1 MAFFKFRKDSDE
13 RPAPTKVPES
23 VEVMRKR
30 ARHRLIGSA
39 LLVLLGVVGFPLLF
53 DNQPRPIAV
62 DIPIEIPDRNQVK
75 PLANV
80 ASAASSPASATV
92 VASESEIEFI
102 EPPTKPKA
110 SAPQPVSPV
119 PAPVP
124 AVPAPAKLAVAPP
137 AKVPASAPTAP
148 KAAAPVKANATPA
161 APIKTA
167 AASTAPV
174 APVKTATAP
183 PVAKP
188 VEPARRSVDD
198 GAKAQALLEGKEVG
212 KEVVKDVAKEAAK
225 EAQKPVAA
233 GRFVVQI
240 GAFSDASKAHEARL
254 KLERSGLKTYTQVL
268 PAKDGVEGKRI
279 RVRIGP
285 FASKAEADATVQ
297 KIKKLDLPAGI
308 FEL

>member
-23 VEVMRKR
+23 VEVMRRR

-62 DIPIEIPDRNQVK
+62 DIAIEIPDRNQVK
-75 PLANV
+75 PLATA
-80 ASAASSPASATV
+80 ASAASVPVSETV

-102 EPPTKPKA
+102 EPATKTKA
-110 SAPQPVSPV
+110 SAPQPAS
-119 PAPVP
+119 
-124 AVPAPAKLAVAPP
+124 APARLAAAPP
-137 AKVPASAPTAP
+137 AKVVAAAPVTP
-148 KAAAPVKANATPA
+148 KVVAPVKANATPMAPTKA
-161 APIKTA
+161 AAASSAPTASVKTA
-167 AASTAPV
+167 AVPPTA
-174 APVKTATAP
+174 KTTD
-183 PVAKP
+183 
-188 VEPARRSVDD
+188 PARRSVDD
-198 GAKAQALLEGKEVG
+198 GAKAQALLEGKEVVG
-212 KEVVKDVAKEAAK
+212 KESAKD
-225 EAQKPVAA
+225 AQKPAAA

-240 GAFSDASKAHEARL
+240 GAFADAGKAHEARL

-268 PAKDGVEGKRI
+268 PAKDGAEGKRI
-279 RVRIGP
+279 RVRLGP
-285 FASKAEADATVQ
+285 FASRAEADAAVQ

>member
-23 VEVMRKR
+23 VEVMRQR

-39 LLVLLGVVGFPLLF
+39 LLVLLGVIGFPLLF

-75 PLANV
+75 PLASA
-80 ASAASSPASATV
+80 ASAASAPASATV
-92 VASESEIEFI
+92 AASESEIEFI

-110 SAPQPVSPV
+110 SAPQPV
-119 PAPVP
+119 PAPVRL
-124 AVPAPAKLAVAPP
+124 AAAPA
-137 AKVPASAPTAP
+137 AKVAASAPLAP
-148 KAAAPVKANATPA
+148 KAAAPVKASTTPT
-161 APIKTA
+161 APAKVA
-167 AASTAPV
+167 AASSAPT
-174 APVKTATAP
+174 APVKTAAAP

-198 GAKAQALLEGKEVG
+198 GAKAQALLEGKEPG
-212 KEVVKDVAKEAAK
+212 KEV
-225 EAQKPVAA
+225 QKPAAA
-233 GRFVVQI
+233 GRFVVQV
-240 GAFSDASKAHEARL
+240 GAFSDTAKAHEVRL
-254 KLERSGLKTYTQVL
+254 KLERSGLKTYAQIL
-268 PAKDGVEGKRI
+268 PAKDGTEGKRI

-285 FASKAEADATVQ
+285 FTSKAEADATVQ
-297 KIKKLDLPAGI
+297 KIKKLDLPAGV

>member
-23 VEVMRKR
+23 VEVMRQR

-62 DIPIEIPDRNQVK
+62 DIAIEIPDRNQVK
-75 PLANV
+75 PLASASSA
-80 ASAASSPASATV
+80 ASAASAPASATV

-102 EPPTKPKA
+102 EPPTNPKA
-110 SAPQPVSPV
+110 SAPLAS
-119 PAPVP
+119 
-124 AVPAPAKLAVAPP
+124 VPAPARLAAAPP
-137 AKVPASAPTAP
+137 VKVVASASAAP
-148 KAAAPVKANATPA
+148 KAVAPVKANATPA
-161 APIKTA
+161 APVKTA
-167 AASTAPV
+167 AASSVSTAS
-174 APVKTATAP
+174 VKTAAVP

-188 VEPARRSVDD
+188 AEPARRSVDD
-198 GAKAQALLEGKEVG
+198 GAKAQALLEGKEPAR
-212 KEVVKDVAKEAAK
+212 EPVKDVPKPAA
-225 EAQKPVAA
+225 V

-240 GAFSDASKAHEARL
+240 GAFSDAGKAHEARL

-268 PAKDGVEGKRI
+268 PAKDGAEGKRI

>member
-23 VEVMRKR
+23 VEVMRQR

-62 DIPIEIPDRNQVK
+62 DIAIEIPDRNQAK
-75 PLANV
+75 PL
-80 ASAASSPASATV
+80 ASAASAASAAASETV

-110 SAPQPVSPV
+110 SAPLAS
-119 PAPVP
+119 
-124 AVPAPAKLAVAPP
+124 VPAPARLAAVPP
-137 AKVPASAPTAP
+137 VKAIASAPVTP
-148 KAAAPVKANATPA
+148 KVVAPVKANTTPTAPTKVATA
-161 APIKTA
+161 SSASTASVKTA
-167 AASTAPV
+167 A
-174 APVKTATAP
+174 AP

-188 VEPARRSVDD
+188 ADPARRGVDD
-198 GAKAQALLEGKEVG
+198 GAKAQALLEGKEVSKEVG
-212 KEVVKDVAKEAAK
+212 KEPVKDV
-225 EAQKPVAA
+225 QKPAAA

-240 GAFSDASKAHEARL
+240 GAFADAGKAHEARL

-268 PAKDGVEGKRI
+268 PAKDGAEGKRI
-279 RVRIGP
+279 RVRLGP
-285 FASKAEADATVQ
+285 FASRAEADAAVQ
-297 KIKKLDLPAGI
+297 KIRKLDLPAGI

>member
-23 VEVMRKR
+23 VEVMRQR

-75 PLANV
+75 PLVSV
-80 ASAASSPASATV
+80 ASAASAPASEMVA
-92 VASESEIEFI
+92 ASESEIEFI

-110 SAPQPVSPV
+110 SAPQPV
-119 PAPVP
+119 
-124 AVPAPAKLAVAPP
+124 PAPAKLAAAPA
-137 AKVPASAPTAP
+137 AKVAASAPSTP
-148 KAAAPVKANATPA
+148 KAAAPVKASTTPT
-161 APIKTA
+161 APAKVA
-167 AASTAPV
+167 AASSAPA

-188 VEPARRSVDD
+188 DESARRNVDD
-198 GAKAQALLEGKEVG
+198 GAKAQALLEGKEPV
-212 KEVVKDVAKEAAK
+212 KEVQKPAA
-225 EAQKPVAA
+225 EAQKPAAA
-233 GRFVVQI
+233 GRFVVQV
-240 GAFSDASKAHEARL
+240 GAFSDTAKAHEVRL
-254 KLERSGLKTYTQVL
+254 KLERSGLKTYAQIL
-268 PAKDGVEGKRI
+268 PAKDGTEGKRI

>member
-23 VEVMRKR
+23 VEVMRQR

-62 DIPIEIPDRNQVK
+62 DIAIEIPDRNQVK
-75 PLANV
+75 PLASA
-80 ASAASSPASATV
+80 ASAALVPAAETV

-102 EPPTKPKA
+102 EPATKPKA
-110 SAPQPVSPV
+110 SAPQPAS
-119 PAPVP
+119 PVP
-124 AVPAPAKLAVAPP
+124 AVPAPAKLAAAPA
-137 AKVPASAPTAP
+137 AKVPVSAPLVP
-148 KAAAPVKANATPA
+148 KAVAPVKASTTPT
-161 APIKTA
+161 APAKVA
-167 AASTAPV
+167 AASSAPA
-174 APVKTATAP
+174 APVKTATVP

-188 VEPARRSVDD
+188 DESARRNVDD
-198 GAKAQALLEGKEVG
+198 GAKAQALLEGKEPV
-212 KEVVKDVAKEAAK
+212 KEVQKPAA
-225 EAQKPVAA
+225 EAQKPAAA
-233 GRFVVQI
+233 GRFVVQV
-240 GAFSDASKAHEARL
+240 GAFSDTAKAHEVRL
-254 KLERSGLKTYTQVL
+254 KLERSGLKTYAQIL
-268 PAKDGVEGKRI
+268 PAKDGTEGKRI